1 MSHIDQSKIRNFCI
15 IAHIDHGKSTLA
27 DRIIEKTG
35 LLTSREMQSQVLD
48 NMDLERERGIT
59 IKAQAVRIVYTAKD
73 GEEYIFNLID
83 TPGHVD
89 FNYEVSRSL
98 AACDGAILVV
108 DAAQG
113 IEAQT
118 LANVYLALDHDLDVM
133 PVINKIDLPS
143 ADPDRVVEEIEDV
156 IGIEAQDAPRISA
169 KTGLNVEDV
178 LEQIVEKIP
187 APQGDPDAPL
197 QALIFDSLY
206 DSYKGVIVFCR
217 IKEGSVRVGTT
228 IQMMAT
234 GAKADVV
241 EVGYFGAGQFI
252 PCDELS
258 AGMVGYITASL
269 KNVQDTRVG
278 DTVTDA
284 RNVFVEVSA
293 SGIEP
298 EEMEIAVVEIYGKW
312 YLDFEGWDDGSEE
325 NYDDEDDEEEDD
337 DDDTWSDDEDDISSN
352 AETSHTLENMKF
364 SDAREFQDGLA
375 FVRIHG
381 KGESYKGFLD
391 KKGKLKFYIPFDED
405 AIDADIYRY
414 DVNFN
419 NGYNWFV
426 YDNIFYVIDTDGMIK
441 SQYDAD
447 KVADYGG
454 GYTWLEE
461 EENVSWDD
469 AGFWKYTLYSPEGG
483 EVCDY
488 TVSNQDL
495 ENLSFKRSYM
505 GDGKFLYKKM
515 DGTKEVCVLVEPEL
529 GKETEL
535 NVSFDKAEEH
545 GMRDGLIIETG
556 AMDDGYW
563 AGDEN
568 PFHITVIGNGEEKEI
583 EIPSQYLGPFGG
595 YPTLLDWTKK
605 YALFT
610 VRQDDQDIYFLCD
623 LETGDIK
630 KYTGKYAPY
639 FKYYSTTTS
648 CIEDNVLALSMYG
661 EDNQFYVCL
670 INADT
675 MKEIADPI
683 AGESFSMEDKTL
695 LIDQKEL
702 YDLSGNLL
710 YTVEDGKKGEL
721 VSDGILQVTYS
732 EEEKETVDGESEYV
746 EVDKTDY
753 YDLKGKKLFSEMDTA
768 DSKMVLEPSEEV

>member
-1 MSHIDQSKIRNFCI
+1 M
-15 IAHIDHGKSTLA
+15 
-27 DRIIEKTG
+27 
-35 LLTSREMQSQVLD
+35 
-48 NMDLERERGIT
+48 
-59 IKAQAVRIVYTAKD
+59 
-73 GEEYIFNLID
+73 
-83 TPGHVD
+83 
-89 FNYEVSRSL
+89 
-98 AACDGAILVV
+98 
-108 DAAQG
+108 
-113 IEAQT
+113 
-118 LANVYLALDHDLDVM
+118 
-133 PVINKIDLPS
+133 
-143 ADPDRVVEEIEDV
+143 
-156 IGIEAQDAPRISA
+156 
-169 KTGLNVEDV
+169 
-178 LEQIVEKIP
+178 
-187 APQGDPDAPL
+187 
-197 QALIFDSLY
+197 
-206 DSYKGVIVFCR
+206 
-217 IKEGSVRVGTT
+217 
-228 IQMMAT
+228 
-234 GAKADVV
+234 
-241 EVGYFGAGQFI
+241 
-252 PCDELS
+252 
-258 AGMVGYITASL
+258 
-269 KNVQDTRVG
+269 
-278 DTVTDA
+278 
-284 RNVFVEVSA
+284 
-293 SGIEP
+293 
-298 EEMEIAVVEIYGKW
+298 
-312 YLDFEGWDDGSEE
+312 
-325 NYDDEDDEEEDD
+325 
-337 DDDTWSDDEDDISSN
+337 
-352 AETSHTLENMKF
+352 
-364 SDAREFQDGLA
+364 
-375 FVRIHG
+375 
-381 KGESYKGFLD
+381 
-391 KKGKLKFYIPFDED
+391 
-405 AIDADIYRY
+405 
-414 DVNFN
+414 
-419 NGYNWFV
+419 
-426 YDNIFYVIDTDGMIK
+426 
-441 SQYDAD
+441 
-447 KVADYGG
+447 
-454 GYTWLEE
+454 
-461 EENVSWDD
+461 
-469 AGFWKYTLYSPEGG
+469 
-483 EVCDY
+483 CDY

-605 YALFT
+605 YAL
-610 VRQDDQDIYFLCD
+610 
-623 LETGDIK
+623 
-630 KYTGKYAPY
+630 

>member
-1 MSHIDQSKIRNFCI
+1 MCGTAEN
-15 IAHIDHGKSTLA
+15 ST
-27 DRIIEKTG
+27 
-35 LLTSREMQSQVLD
+35 
-48 NMDLERERGIT
+48 
-59 IKAQAVRIVYTAKD
+59 
-73 GEEYIFNLID
+73 
-83 TPGHVD
+83 
-89 FNYEVSRSL
+89 
-98 AACDGAILVV
+98 
-108 DAAQG
+108 
-113 IEAQT
+113 
-118 LANVYLALDHDLDVM
+118 
-133 PVINKIDLPS
+133 
-143 ADPDRVVEEIEDV
+143 
-156 IGIEAQDAPRISA
+156 
-169 KTGLNVEDV
+169 
-178 LEQIVEKIP
+178 
-187 APQGDPDAPL
+187 
-197 QALIFDSLY
+197 
-206 DSYKGVIVFCR
+206 
-217 IKEGSVRVGTT
+217 
-228 IQMMAT
+228 
-234 GAKADVV
+234 
-241 EVGYFGAGQFI
+241 
-252 PCDELS
+252 
-258 AGMVGYITASL
+258 
-269 KNVQDTRVG
+269 
-278 DTVTDA
+278 
-284 RNVFVEVSA
+284 
-293 SGIEP
+293 
-298 EEMEIAVVEIYGKW
+298 
-312 YLDFEGWDDGSEE
+312 
-325 NYDDEDDEEEDD
+325 
-337 DDDTWSDDEDDISSN
+337 
-352 AETSHTLENMKF
+352 
-364 SDAREFQDGLA
+364 
-375 FVRIHG
+375 
-381 KGESYKGFLD
+381 
-391 KKGKLKFYIPFDED
+391 
-405 AIDADIYRY
+405 
-414 DVNFN
+414 
-419 NGYNWFV
+419 
-426 YDNIFYVIDTDGMIK
+426 IFYVIDTDGMIK

-768 DSKMVLEPSEEV
+768 DSKMVPEPSEEV

>member
-1 MSHIDQSKIRNFCI
+1 MKKAGSRILI
-15 IAHIDHGKSTLA
+15 ITFGIMAAIAILYPWKFVPEYGILQMTESGEKAGKTAESQESDEEYMQVA
-27 DRIIEKTG
+27 DRAVEALFTGDTDTLLSLLPERYFGQYGETLQWIIENAVEEELQKLQDEVGDIQITHWPVR
-35 LLTSREMQSQVLD
+35 SEKQSEG
-48 NMDLERERGIT
+48 NMEK
-59 IKAQAVRIVYTAKD
+59 IKSHY
-73 GEEYIFNLID
+73 GEE
-83 TPGHVD
+83 
-89 FNYEVSRSL
+89 
-98 AACDGAILVV
+98 
-108 DAAQG
+108 
-113 IEAQT
+113 
-118 LANVYLALDHDLDVM
+118 
-133 PVINKIDLPS
+133 
-143 ADPDRVVEEIEDV
+143 
-156 IGIEAQDAPRISA
+156 
-169 KTGLNVEDV
+169 
-178 LEQIVEKIP
+178 
-187 APQGDPDAPL
+187 
-197 QALIFDSLY
+197 
-206 DSYKGVIVFCR
+206 
-217 IKEGSVRVGTT
+217 
-228 IQMMAT
+228 
-234 GAKADVV
+234 
-241 EVGYFGAGQFI
+241 
-252 PCDELS
+252 
-258 AGMVGYITASL
+258 
-269 KNVQDTRVG
+269 G

-298 EEMEIAVVEIYGKW
+298 EEMEIAVVEIDGKW

-325 NYDDEDDEEEDD
+325 NYDDEDDDEEEEDD

-683 AGESFSMEDKTL
+683 AGESFPWK
-695 LIDQKEL
+695 IRH
-702 YDLSGNLL
+702 Y
-710 YTVEDGKKGEL
+710 
-721 VSDGILQVTYS
+721 
-732 EEEKETVDGESEYV
+732 
-746 EVDKTDY
+746 
-753 YDLKGKKLFSEMDTA
+753 
-768 DSKMVLEPSEEV
+768 